1 MIPKVK
7 VRIGKGNVNTPM
19 LIINYNIMRVYV
31 RQCQLD
37 TTDQNIF
44 K

>member
-1 MIPKVK
+1 MIPKAK
-7 VRIGKGNVNTPM
+7 VRIGKGNVSTPM
-19 LIINYNIMRVYV
+19 LMTNYNIIRVQV